1 LSADNLNQEINSVV
15 DTNPNNYIPENTSPS
30 QNINLPKITTQS
42 NLIETTN
49 NGVTSEAKTSINSL
63 ESNQN
68 NPVTETRDNFIYVEI
83 QSKLKN

>member
-1 LSADNLNQEINSVV
+1 MSADNLNQEINSVV